1 VNRLRLGLLRHRHLA
16 AAILALALALRVL
29 VPAGYMPA
37 FDHGAVGVRICG
49 SQVARPMPAA
59 MHHGAGHEDKQ
70 NHADQPCAFAGLS
83 APADP
88 PPAAAA
94 LPPRPRV
101 RGSRFSLSNAALS
114 SPAKAALVH
123 PFAARPSTPD
133 ETRFAPPRSN
143 SFQSR
148 TLS

>member
-1 VNRLRLGLLRHRHLA
+1 VNRLRLELGQHRHFA

-49 SQVARPMPAA
+49 SQIAPPMAG

-70 NHADQPCAFAGLS
+70 NHADQPCAFAGLG

-88 PPAAAA
+88 PPLAAA
-94 LPPRPRV
+94 LPPAPEALRV
-101 RGSRFSLSNAALS
+101 ALFDLERGAVGARET
-114 SPAKAALVH
+114 H
-123 PFAARPSTPD
+123 ARPPVCG
-133 ETRFAPPRSN
+133 PPGPA
-143 SFQSR
+143 
-148 TLS
+148 